1 MGFICIKGWLVA
13 LLLFFIY
20 LMKMKLFGLT
30 ETKIFIFIGYL
41 KTGVERGGGGFRVN
55 YIINVLGMRNHG
67 PMTVVTNDYCI
78 IRKESHG
85 VIT

>member
-13 LLLFFIY
+13 LLLFFIF

-41 KTGVERGGGGFRVN
+41 KTGVERGGGVSSEL
-55 YIINVLGMRNHG
+55 Y
-67 PMTVVTNDYCI
+67 Y
-78 IRKESHG
+78 
-85 VIT
+85 